1 MYTITKKRKRK
12 KKLYFL
18 KGDNFKPPKTRFK
31 RKVTFT
37 GTQIT
42 PLKNKSI
49 YNTNTIQTLR
59 ILTSIH
65 KKNKYSDNIIH
76 NFLHVHTISL
86 AVTDLFRLP

>member
-1 MYTITKKRKRK
+1 MCCFNLNFKNIYNLYTITKKKKRK
-12 KKLYFL
+12 KKQLYFL

-65 KKNKYSDNIIH
+65 KKTNIQI
-76 NFLHVHTISL
+76 I
-86 AVTDLFRLP
+86 